1 MKINKLYNK
10 ETKPINHWTFDKFID
25 YEVASKLKEEL
36 NNLFEYRKN
45 EFKFFNRNGSA
56 MYEWCK
62 YNHPTH
68 PYVVL

>member
-36 NNLFEYRKN
+36 NNLFELKNRKN
-45 EFKFFNRNGSA
+45 GENKQDGKRDRRSFLFI
-56 MYEWCK
+56 
-62 YNHPTH
+62 
-68 PYVVL
+68 